1 MKLLKILQRAFRL
14 GILVVAS
21 ISQIQCSFMPKELK
35 AFFKLPLPEVEPLVY
50 EAGDVKI
57 RAVRSGN
64 ANGMPVV
71 FVHGTPGSWED
82 WKLVVT
88 RPELQRRFNLVAVDR
103 PGWGKE
109 SMSSTDARKLSQQSR
124 LLATVLDAVS
134 QGGKVILVGH
144 SFGGPVVVQMAL
156 DYPDK
161 VAAIILLAPILDAG
175 LDVVRWYNHVADW
188 ALVKWFLPD
197 ALDRAN
203 DEMLALPPELAAM
216 NRQMATLEVPVW
228 MVQGL
233 DDRLVKPENAVFA
246 RKIWESKAYRE
257 TLLPNFGHLI
267 PHLRPGEV
275 VLAILAA
282 EEGVAMPPSAK
293 R

>member
-1 MKLLKILQRAFRL
+1 MNVLMTVQR
-14 GILVVAS
+14 VAWVGLWVAMS
-21 ISQIQCSFMPKELK
+21 ISQIQCAFMPKELK
-35 AFFKLPLPEVEPLVY
+35 AFFKLPLPDVEQLVFD
-50 EAGDVKI
+50 AGGGKI
-57 RAVRSGN
+57 SAVRTGN
-64 ANGMPVV
+64 ANGVPVV

-88 RPELQRRFNLVAVDR
+88 RPELQSRFNLVAVDR
-103 PGWGKE
+103 TGWGRE
-109 SMSSTDARKLSQQSR
+109 PMTSTDTRNLSQQSR
-124 LLATVLDAVS
+124 LLAVVLDAVR

-144 SFGGPVVVQMAL
+144 SFGGPVVVRMAL

-175 LDVVRWYNHVADW
+175 LDVVRWYNHLADW
-188 ALVKWFLPD
+188 TVVKWLLPD

-203 DEMLALPPELAAM
+203 DEMLALPPELSAL
-216 NRQMATLEVPVW
+216 NRQMGTLQVPVW
-228 MVQGL
+228 LVQGL

-246 RKIWESKAYRE
+246 QHKWGHNAYRE
-257 TLLPNFGHLI
+257 ILLPNFGHLI

-275 VLAILAA
+275 VLILLSAV
-282 EEGVAMPPSAK
+282 ERVTMPTSAK